1 MQAPIYGRAHTQVR
15 PYRNRATTGGCPYMS
30 SGAGGQGDAFHPG
43 QLGGDGP
50 DEHLGFH
57 EHGDPRRI
65 VGDPQPDITLV
76 QEEAFERHDGE
87 DAEGVELA
95 EWAFD
100 PFRPLDLQLKPV
112 VLLVV
117 VDIDDRGRSDSQRR
131 ESPAEIEH
139 GEGILDAGRYL
150 HRLGIPVFRH
160 RRPVRGLVEEY
171 FDIVLAPALPPF
183 EEEMVGI
190 DWCL

>member
-1 MQAPIYGRAHTQVR
+1 MRRLYRLAKVLAMPDGRGRPRACPDGNVGAGPRARPDGNVGADLCVRPIMQAPIYGRAHTQVR

-43 QLGGDGP
+43 QRGSDGP

-57 EHGDPRRI
+57 EHGNPRRI
-65 VGDPQPDITLV
+65 VRDPHPDIALV
-76 QEEAFERHDGE
+76 PDDTFERHDSE
-87 DAEGVELA
+87 DADGVKLA

-117 VDIDDRGRSDSQRR
+117 VDIDDR
-131 ESPAEIEH
+131 
-139 GEGILDAGRYL
+139 
-150 HRLGIPVFRH
+150 
-160 RRPVRGLVEEY
+160 
-171 FDIVLAPALPPF
+171 
-183 EEEMVGI
+183 
-190 DWCL
+190 